1 MQSEIPFTDLQCYV
15 NHNLDQVW
23 CIGDE
28 NVIPDSNVDATC
40 FLPHLITVGKK
51 ACKKMS
57 IAVFKTLS
65 D

>member
-1 MQSEIPFTDLQCYV
+1 MQSQIPFTDLQYYV
-15 NHNLDQVW
+15 NHYLDQVW

-28 NVIPDSNVDATC
+28 NVISDSNVDAT
-40 FLPHLITVGKK
+40 FHFKLNNSGEGRMQ
-51 ACKKMS
+51 KMI